1 MLREN
6 SSSGSNS
13 SSSQNYLNQDSKLNQ
28 DSRDSSSCN
37 GFPQKIFSDSNRGA
51 RLTNECTDKFNLFE
65 AILVSI
71 LQFFCFSYANI
82 LHASFLPY
90 NRLLHFSFP
99 FLHFFILAKIHHF
112 CCKTTILFRHLLLL
126 LLFYFFLSLA
136 SRALSAS
143 YDARRLLLNGH
154 DKAIKKQ

>member
-13 SSSQNYLNQDSKLNQ
+13 SSSQNYLSQDSKLNQ

-71 LQFFCFSYANI
+71 LQFFCFSYANM

-90 NRLLHFSFP
+90 NRLLHFSFL
-99 FLHFFILAKIHHF
+99 FLRFSA
-112 CCKTTILFRHLLLL
+112 RPV
-126 LLFYFFLSLA
+126 LLFLPRSIISVEKQQFSSVTYFYFYCSIFFFL
-136 SRALSAS
+136 
-143 YDARRLLLNGH
+143 
-154 DKAIKKQ
+154 